1 MHLANW
7 WKPSLSIIGVA
18 GMPNNLAQAGNVI
31 YKDLTLR
38 CSVRLAP
45 TSNGMEMNKLL
56 EEELTKETNDCFQAK
71 LEYTLLDVGDGF
83 SAPDLPADVKTKL
96 NTATAQVFGEGVE
109 PTYIGVG
116 GTIPFMEIFMKEFPK
131 ANFMLTGAAFADSN
145 IHAANENLDLKFCAN
160 LTSVIAL
167 VLSTL

>member
-45 TSNGMEMNKLL
+45 TSNGMEINKLL
-56 EEELTKETNDCFQAK
+56 EEELTKETNDCF
-71 LEYTLLDVGDGF
+71 
-83 SAPDLPADVKTKL
+83 
-96 NTATAQVFGEGVE
+96 
-109 PTYIGVG
+109 
-116 GTIPFMEIFMKEFPK
+116 
-131 ANFMLTGAAFADSN
+131 
-145 IHAANENLDLKFCAN
+145 
-160 LTSVIAL
+160 
-167 VLSTL
+167 